1 MIVCKFGGSS
11 VASFEQL
18 KKVKEIVLADK
29 NRQVVVVSAPG
40 KRDKD
45 DIKVTDL
52 LYECNRAV
60 SQNLSCLST
69 FKLIKERFLDIAKA
83 FELDTKDIEEVLE
96 EIRFN
101 IDAGYGADYS
111 ASRGEFLSAY
121 IFSKIIGFEFLDTA
135 SVIIINQDGTVNE
148 DTYELI
154 KRSIKKGKRYVVPGF
169 YGANSTGQIKTFSR
183 GGSDITG
190 SIFARALDA
199 ALYENWTD
207 VSGIYAIDP
216 RLTDK
221 VKVIKE
227 LTYKQIRELSDV
239 GASVFHEEAI
249 APVISKKIPICVRN
263 TNKKDD
269 EGSRIVAETNST
281 ALVGVSGKAGFTSL
295 KVKKLMLFKKYGI
308 RHAMLTMMHVFGI
321 RPSYSLYGIDSI
333 VWYFDSKLA
342 SDSVCKAMCDRL
354 KDEFELDEVA
364 VERNQAVIGLVGD
377 MVNSTC
383 YIDASIALRDADIRI
398 NSINYGASDI
408 TTLFFISE
416 NDLKPALCAIYNSC
430 F

>member
-121 IFSKIIGFEFLDTA
+121 IFSKIMGFEFLDTA

-221 VKVIKE
+221 AKVIKE

-308 RHAMLTMMHVFGI
+308 RHAMLTMMHVFGV

-342 SDSVCKAMCDRL
+342 SDSVCKAMCERL